1 MASTESILA
10 WRRLDSPM
18 GAFLLAHRTDG
29 SLVTDWPDR
38 MGRTWPDDAVRRDEC
53 LPELAETLERYFA
66 GDPVDPALSPLALPA
81 GPDFY
86 RRCWTACRSIPLGST
101 ASYAELARMAGNQ
114 RAVRA
119 AGGGMRHNPI
129 PILVPCHRVLASN
142 GGLGGFGG
150 RTDRNTKA
158 MQLKIQLLDFEASI
172 TTIHETTNRKDLL
185 QCI

>member
-1 MASTESILA
+1 
-10 WRRLDSPM
+10 M
-18 GAFLLAHRTDG
+18 GAFLLALRADG
-29 SLVTDWPDR
+29 SLTTDWPDR
-38 MGRTWPDDAVRRDEC
+38 MDRTWPDDATRTDRC
-53 LPELAETLERYFA
+53 LPRLAEKLERYFA
-66 GDPVDPALSPLALPA
+66 GEPVDPSLCDLQLPP

-86 RRCWTACRSIPLGST
+86 RECWAACRSIPLGST
-101 ASYAELARMAGNQ
+101 ASYAQLARMAGNH

-150 RTDRNTKA
+150 RTGVDTNA

-172 TTIHETTNRKDLL
+172 TTIDGTTNRKDLL